1 MSTESVT
8 TGISVA
14 ENTLDAATNPV
25 LSSALNSA
33 ADRASG
39 ATMIATPVNTFEG
52 TPTPPSA
59 PSKRSSAAR
68 PFLATAGVLGLLT
81 AVMLLPVFQSSVKV
95 DLIRYAL
102 LALSVYLP
110 LRAGQL
116 SLASPGFYAIGG
128 FVAAV
133 FSTRYVKLDDTT
145 GFWTLRALGRTWVS
159 SRELYDLRFVV
170 IEMIIAVVIAVV
182 FGVIIGYL
190 ALRLQGIY
198 LALATIAF
206 VECIRF
212 FTLDHE
218 FFGFATGI
226 FDIPQ
231 PVNTQIEYL
240 WLVVPLMIA
249 CTWFVYRLER
259 VRAGRA
265 LLAIQEDEL
274 ASSATGIHPT
284 YHKVLAFTL
293 GAVCA
298 AMAGVISAHFINT
311 WNARQG
317 TFEAATLLLACVV
330 VGGSRTFLGPI
341 VGGILLTAIP
351 ELLRWFSDRPFLPT
365 SLAKAVK
372 DGRPFVYGLLMVLVC
387 IYFPQGLISQKFLE
401 RLYPRRRRSN
411 GLVVSLPGMASS
423 AGSSRGSAGAVDV
436 AGLQADVASKVA
448 EKVAGQ

>member
-1 MSTESVT
+1 MT
-8 TGISVA
+8 T
-14 ENTLDAATNPV
+14 TLQTSPNAT
-25 LSSALNSA
+25 
-33 ADRASG
+33 RASG
-39 ATMIATPVNTFEG
+39 
-52 TPTPPSA
+52 
-59 PSKRSSAAR
+59 SSQR
-68 PFLATAGVLGLLT
+68 IKPFLATVGCLAVLT
-81 AVMLLPVFQSSVKV
+81 AVMLLPVLQSSVKV

-116 SLASPGFYAIGG
+116 SLATPGFYAIGG

-133 FSTRYVKLDDTT
+133 FSTRYVRLDDET
-145 GFWTLRALGRTWVS
+145 GFWNLRALGRTWVS

-170 IEMIIAVVIAVV
+170 IELIIAVVIAVV
-182 FGVIIGYL
+182 FGLLIGYL

-206 VECIRF
+206 VECVRF

-231 PVNTQIEYL
+231 PMNTQIEYL

-284 YHKVLAFTL
+284 YYKVLAFTL

-341 VGGILLTAIP
+341 VGGIVLTAIP
-351 ELLRWFSDRPFLPT
+351 ELLRWFSDREFLPT
-365 SLAKAVK
+365 SLAKAIK

-387 IYFPQGLISQKFLE
+387 IYFPQGLISQRFLE
-401 RLYPRRRRSN
+401 RLYPRRRRT
-411 GLVVSLPGMASS
+411 
-423 AGSSRGSAGAVDV
+423 AGAVGALPGASTSAV
-436 AGLQADVASKVA
+436 VSVASATASAAVPSAPAGAVNALTSSIA
-448 EKVAGQ
+448 EKVVGQ

>member
-1 MSTESVT
+1 MT
-8 TGISVA
+8 A
-14 ENTLDAATNPV
+14 TLQTSPSAT
-25 LSSALNSA
+25 
-33 ADRASG
+33 RASG
-39 ATMIATPVNTFEG
+39 
-52 TPTPPSA
+52 
-59 PSKRSSAAR
+59 SSQR
-68 PFLATAGVLGLLT
+68 IKPFLATAGCLAVLT
-81 AVMLLPVFQSSVKV
+81 AVMLLPVLQSSVKV

-116 SLASPGFYAIGG
+116 SLATPGFYAIGG

-133 FSTRYVKLDDTT
+133 FSTRYVRLDDET
-145 GFWTLRALGRTWVS
+145 GFWNLRALGRTWVS

-170 IEMIIAVVIAVV
+170 IELIIAVVIAVV
-182 FGVIIGYL
+182 FGLLIGYL

-206 VECIRF
+206 VECVRF

-231 PVNTQIEYL
+231 PMNTQIEYL

-284 YHKVLAFTL
+284 YYKVLAFTL

-341 VGGILLTAIP
+341 VGGIVLTAIP
-351 ELLRWFSDRPFLPT
+351 ELLRWFSDREFLPT
-365 SLAKAVK
+365 SLAKAIK

-387 IYFPQGLISQKFLE
+387 IYFPQGLISQRFLE
-401 RLYPRRRRSN
+401 RLYPRRRRTA
-411 GLVVSLPGMASS
+411 GVVGELPGASASTS
-423 AGSSRGSAGAVDV
+423 AVVAVASATASAAAPSAPAGAVN
-436 AGLQADVASKVA
+436 ALTSSIA
-448 EKVAGQ
+448 EKVVGQCAPLPM

>member
-1 MSTESVT
+1 MSTESVMAGISAANTASNAASTATMLAASVST
-8 TGISVA
+8 TGGIP
-14 ENTLDAATNPV
+14 TLPH
-25 LSSALNSA
+25 S
-33 ADRASG
+33 
-39 ATMIATPVNTFEG
+39 
-52 TPTPPSA
+52 
-59 PSKRSSAAR
+59 PSKRSGAAR

-133 FSTRYVKLDDTT
+133 FSTRYVKLDDNT

-159 SRELYDLRFVV
+159 SRELFDLRFVV

-411 GLVVSLPGMASS
+411 GLAVSLPGMNTSV
-423 AGSSRGSAGAVDV
+423 GSSRGSVGAVDAAV
-436 AGLQADVASKVA
+436 TGIEPEVASKVA
-448 EKVAGQ
+448 AKVAGQ

>member
-1 MSTESVT
+1 MSIESVT
-8 TGISVA
+8 AGISVA
-14 ENTLDAATNPV
+14 NTAAT
-25 LSSALNSA
+25 A
-33 ADRASG
+33 ATDAASG
-39 ATMIATPVNTFEG
+39 ATVPATPINNSKE
-52 TPTPPSA
+52 TPTLPLS
-59 PSKRSSAAR
+59 PSKRSGAAR

-81 AVMLLPVFQSSVKV
+81 AVMLLPVLQSSVKV

-133 FSTRYVKLDDTT
+133 FSTRYVKLDDNT

-170 IEMIIAVVIAVV
+170 IEMLIAVVIAVV

-206 VECIRF
+206 VECVRF

-401 RLYPRRRRSN
+401 RLYPRRRRSS
-411 GLVVSLPGMASS
+411 GLAMSLPGMAGS
-423 AGSSRGSAGAVDV
+423 AGSSRGSAAAGDELATGIHSDV
-436 AGLQADVASKVA
+436 AVKNVSAAI

>member
-1 MSTESVT
+1 MSTESVMA
-8 TGISVA
+8 GAS
-14 ENTLDAATNPV
+14 AANSA
-25 LSSALNSA
+25 SSATSTDTLATANSKV
-33 ADRASG
+33 SG
-39 ATMIATPVNTFEG
+39 AI
-52 TPTPPSA
+52 PTPPHA
-59 PSKRSSAAR
+59 PSTSSKRSGAAR

-81 AVMLLPVFQSSVKV
+81 AVMLLPVLQSSVKV

-133 FSTRYVKLDDTT
+133 FSTRYVKLDDNT
-145 GFWTLRALGRTWVS
+145 GFWTLRALGRSWVS

-411 GLVVSLPGMASS
+411 GLAVSVPGLTSS
-423 AGSSRGSAGAVDV
+423 VGSRGGSAGVVDP
-436 AGLQADVASKVA
+436 VASDMESGVANKIA

>member
-1 MSTESVT
+1 MT
-8 TGISVA
+8 A
-14 ENTLDAATNPV
+14 TLQTSPNAT
-25 LSSALNSA
+25 
-33 ADRASG
+33 RAS
-39 ATMIATPVNTFEG
+39 A
-52 TPTPPSA
+52 
-59 PSKRSSAAR
+59 SSQR
-68 PFLATAGVLGLLT
+68 IKPFLATAGCLAVLT
-81 AVMLLPVFQSSVKV
+81 AVMLLPVLQSSVKV

-116 SLASPGFYAIGG
+116 SLATPGFYAIGG

-133 FSTRYVKLDDTT
+133 FSTRYVRLDDET
-145 GFWTLRALGRTWVS
+145 GFWNLRALGHTWVS

-170 IEMIIAVVIAVV
+170 IELVIAVVIAVV
-182 FGVIIGYL
+182 FGLLIGYL

-206 VECIRF
+206 VECVRF

-231 PVNTQIEYL
+231 PMNTQIEYL

-284 YHKVLAFTL
+284 YYKVLAFTL

-341 VGGILLTAIP
+341 VGGIVLTAIP
-351 ELLRWFSDRPFLPT
+351 ELLRWFSDRTFLPT
-365 SLAKAVK
+365 SLAKAIK

-387 IYFPQGLISQKFLE
+387 IYFPQGLVSQKFLE
-401 RLYPRRRRSN
+401 RLYPRRRRTA
-411 GLVVSLPGMASS
+411 GLVGALPGASRSTSVPGVSSVVSGASS
-423 AGSSRGSAGAVDV
+423 AVATGAGEVLANVVSPSTVAGAEDV
-436 AGLQADVASKVA
+436 SGAVPTTSASNSSIA
-448 EKVAGQ
+448 EKVVGQ

>member
-1 MSTESVT
+1 MTAIQSARVPS
-8 TGISVA
+8 
-14 ENTLDAATNPV
+14 N
-25 LSSALNSA
+25 SSQ
-33 ADRASG
+33 R
-39 ATMIATPVNTFEG
+39 V
-52 TPTPPSA
+52 
-59 PSKRSSAAR
+59 K
-68 PFLATAGVLGLLT
+68 PFVATAGCLGVL
-81 AVMLLPVFQSSVKV
+81 AVVMLLPIFQSSVKV

-116 SLASPGFYAIGG
+116 SLATPGFYAIGG

-133 FSTRYVKLDDTT
+133 FSTRYVKLDDET
-145 GFWTLRALGRTWVS
+145 GFWNLRALGRTWVS

-170 IEMIIAVVIAVV
+170 IELIIAVVIAVV
-182 FGVIIGYL
+182 FGLLIGYL

-231 PVNTQIEYL
+231 PMNTQIEYL
-240 WLVVPLMIA
+240 WLVVPLMLA

-284 YHKVLAFTL
+284 YYKVLAFTL

-341 VGGILLTAIP
+341 VGGIVLTAIP
-351 ELLRWFSDRPFLPT
+351 ELLRWFSDRTFLPT
-365 SLAKAVK
+365 SLAKAIK

-401 RLYPRRRRSN
+401 RIYPRRRRSS
-411 GLVVSLPGMASS
+411 GLVSATPTPTSS
-423 AGSSRGSAGAVDV
+423 SIE
-436 AGLQADVASKVA
+436 
-448 EKVAGQ
+448 EKAAGQ